1 MEKIS
6 KSDVKVSVVPNG
18 LEKYMAH
25 TLNKNL
31 VFIDSMQFMNFSL
44 DSLAKNLSNIDLS
57 YLSQRFCD
65 DLLKLQKQKGEYPY
79 EYMGSSKKFFGEKLP
94 DSCKFFS
101 SLALI
106 RPGILCLIT
115 F

>member
-1 MEKIS
+1 
-6 KSDVKVSVVPNG
+6 
-18 LEKYMAH
+18 
-25 TLNKNL
+25 
-31 VFIDSMQFMNFSL
+31 MNFSL

-57 YLSQRFCD
+57 YLSQRFYD
-65 DLLKLQKQKGEYPY
+65 DLLKLLKQKGEYPY
-79 EYMGSSKKFFGEKLP
+79 EYMGSFKKTFGEKLT
-94 DSCKFFS
+94 DSCRCSS